1 MPTGIFILTLLGPPP
16 VSFSSFP
23 LQSYSSNKA
32 SFQSPMSYGGSS
44 SPYLFWICKINNRI
58 TTCFGC
64 RGKFTLDF
72 SVGYFEGSQ
81 QTKIWLV
88 GTEDLKTMYQKY
100 PSGGS
105 ITLWCDARCE
115 ESTSEGGCK
124 RKRDNDAP
132 KKQSNTIE
140 ENECEVD
147 LLDKHDSK
155 WDTPRLR
162 LWARC
167 IVTEMHESYVDP
179 PAFKAPEPKRRKE
192 SLTEAL
198 SGAAVAFAGVISKQ
212 QAPPVQEGEHS
223 GTPRSCSGQG
233 VSSPRKIVELR
244 LKNYEQLRYF

>member
-1 MPTGIFILTLLGPPP
+1 MFPILLIL
-16 VSFSSFP
+16 
-23 LQSYSSNKA
+23 Y
-32 SFQSPMSYGGSS
+32 
-44 SPYLFWICKINNRI
+44 
-58 TTCFGC
+58 
-64 RGKFTLDF
+64 

-81 QTKIWLV
+81 QAKVWLV
-88 GTEDLKTMYQKY
+88 GTENLKIMYQKY

-115 ESTSEGGCK
+115 ENTSEGGCK
-124 RKRDNDAP
+124 RKRDIDAP

-147 LLDKHDSK
+147 RVYKKLLDKHDSK

-162 LWARC
+162 LWAQC

-179 PAFKAPEPKRRKE
+179 PDLPAFKAPEPKRRKE

-244 LKNYEQLRYF
+244 LKNYEQLRYVQQLYNDGILNEKEFNEQKSKILDFIHKII